1 MHTYMYRVACHGMCA
16 DAGSVVVTHRPES
29 RHRPGLGDCRLPS
42 ASARASTVS
51 TSPAVSARSPCLAQ
65 RLLALCV
72 SGLHLSRADAAH
84 AAPSQAADAARIRSS
99 ASPRC
104 GGVAGSRKRLLR
116 ECLRVSGASCCA
128 ERRPSLYIACGAA
141 SLSLASEASQAQGR
155 GAMAGTGCPAAWQMK
170 PHRASRGVS
179 GVCVA
184 SVPRASRRLAGPGQ
198 GHAGYGSQT
207 RRDAPPA
214 RRERRDA
221 GGGRAAE

>member
-1 MHTYMYRVACHGMCA
+1 M
-16 DAGSVVVTHRPES
+16 VTHRPES

-65 RLLALCV
+65 RLLALLV
-72 SGLHLSRADAAH
+72 SGLHLSLALMRRMRLRVKRLTRRVFGAARRRG
-84 AAPSQAADAARIRSS
+84 AEASQAVSG
-99 ASPRC
+99 ASC
-104 GGVAGSRKRLLR
+104 CAVS

-170 PHRASRGVS
+170 LHRASRGVS

-184 SVPRASRRLAGPGQ
+184 SVPRALRRLAGPGQ
-198 GHAGYGSQT
+198 GHAGYGPQSDAE
-207 RRDAPPA
+207 RRAGGPP
-214 RRERRDA
+214 RERR
-221 GGGRAAE
+221 EK